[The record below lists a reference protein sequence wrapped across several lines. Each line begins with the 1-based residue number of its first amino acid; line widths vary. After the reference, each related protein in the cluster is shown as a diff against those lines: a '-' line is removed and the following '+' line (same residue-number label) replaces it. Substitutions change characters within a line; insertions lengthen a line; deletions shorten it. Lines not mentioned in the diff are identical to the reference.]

1 MEDSPG
7 SVSQA
12 WDTEQRGRTASIKGT
27 IMNRNRRI
35 WAYLLAGT
43 LAALVFFPPALVS
56 QEVREGE
63 QDAGTTM
70 KMKDSPG
77 GQGTS
82 MAAQPGSERRV
93 LDYIASPFPKP
104 PPPSTRV
111 RVAVMDSSPKMI
123 LAGRVAVLLTRFR
136 RRDLEASIGM
146 KIDLVNVSSIFD
158 KPVRKNIVTYRPGYM
173 RAALLIAKAIPGEQ
187 SIAPLRPEIRG
198 KDGVDIEILLG
209 GNTR

>member
-1 MEDSPG
+1 
-7 SVSQA
+7 
-12 WDTEQRGRTASIKGT
+12 
-27 IMNRNRRI
+27 MNRNRRI
-35 WAYLLAGT
+35 RAYLLAGT
-43 LAALVFFPPALVS
+43 LAAMAFFPPALVS

-63 QDAGTTM
+63 QDAAPAGTTM
-70 KMKDSPG
+70 EMKDSQG
-77 GQGTS
+77 GQERS

-93 LDYIASPFPKP
+93 LDHIASPFPKP

-111 RVAVMDSSPKMI
+111 RVAVMDSSPKMVR
-123 LAGRVAVLLTRFR
+123 AGRVAVLLTRFR
-136 RRDLEASIGM
+136 KRDLEATIGM

-187 SIAPLRPEIRG
+187 SIAPLRPEIRK

-209 GNTR
+209 DNTR